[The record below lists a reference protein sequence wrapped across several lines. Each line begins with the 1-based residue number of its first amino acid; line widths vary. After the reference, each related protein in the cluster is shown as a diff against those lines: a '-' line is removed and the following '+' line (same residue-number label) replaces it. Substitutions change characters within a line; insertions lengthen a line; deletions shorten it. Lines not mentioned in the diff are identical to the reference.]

1 MSRIP
6 RAFRP
11 YVLLV
16 ALVAIPALALIGAAA
31 GGFLGNLRAPGLPQ
45 NAIVEG
51 EALIGGPFS
60 LIDQNGARRSDA
72 DFRGRFMLVFFGYT
86 YCPDVC
92 PTTLAILSAA
102 LDQLGPISQRVVP
115 ILITVDPARDTPE
128 ILKPYLSAFGPQ
140 FVGLTGTDEE
150 IAAAAGAYRVYY
162 KSNAADGPDYT
173 VDHSS
178 VIYVMG
184 PDGAFITNYGLD
196 DGPDAIADDL
206 RRRLSD
212 AS

>member
-1 MSRIP
+1 MKRPSVATIP
-6 RAFRP
+6 I
-11 YVLLV
+11 VLLLTV
-16 ALVAIPALALIGAAA
+16 VAA
-31 GGFLGNLRAPGLPQ
+31 GVLWWLGDLRPTTSALPTGATLTRTTGVAQ
-45 NAIVEG
+45 V
-51 EALIGGPFS
+51 GGPFS
-60 LIDQNGARRSDA
+60 LIDQNGMRRTDA
-72 DFRGRFMLVFFGYT
+72 DFRGKFMLVFFGYT
-86 YCPDVC
+86 FCPDVC
-92 PTTLAILSAA
+92 PTTLAAESEAFRILGTSAERIV
-102 LDQLGPISQRVVP
+102 PVFIS
-115 ILITVDPARDTPE
+115 VDPKRDTPD
-128 ILKPYLSAFGPQ
+128 IMKAYLSAFGPQ